1 VADLLDGVARHLM
14 SRGLLTYDPT
24 GRSGDT
30 FIESLPSTPDVCVVL
45 TIYDDGTET
54 DSQIGHDDVP
64 VQVRVRG
71 TTDPRPSRQLAQ
83 SIRDELLGLSE
94 TLLPDGTYLLLGLG
108 NAAVASM
115 GTDENRR
122 HEHVA
127 NLVLRVRSA
136 TPHRV

>member
-1 VADLLDGVARHLM
+1 MADLLDGVARHLM
-14 SRGLLTYDPT
+14 ARGLVTYDSSGRT
-24 GRSGDT
+24 GNL
-30 FIESLPSTPDVCVVL
+30 FIESLPSTPDLAVAL
-45 TIYDDGTET
+45 TIYDDGNET

-83 SIRDELLGLSE
+83 AIRDELLGLSE
-94 TLLPDGTYLLLGLG
+94 ILLPDGTYLLLGLG
-108 NAAVASM
+108 NSAVASM
-115 GTDENRR
+115 GADENRR

-136 TPHRV
+136 TTHRV